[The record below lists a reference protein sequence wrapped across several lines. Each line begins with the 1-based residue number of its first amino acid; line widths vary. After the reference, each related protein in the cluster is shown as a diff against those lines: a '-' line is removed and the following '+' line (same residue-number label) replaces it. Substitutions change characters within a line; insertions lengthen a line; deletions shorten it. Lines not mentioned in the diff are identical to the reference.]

1 MIFGMDTDD
10 QLNRVANGGSINISL
25 SETEMEVRAW
35 VIVSYAKKKWTKDN
49 WQNNAVAIFA
59 FF

>member
-25 SETEMEVRAW
+25 SDTEMEVRA
-35 VIVSYAKKKWTKDN
+35 
-49 WQNNAVAIFA
+49 
-59 FF
+59 